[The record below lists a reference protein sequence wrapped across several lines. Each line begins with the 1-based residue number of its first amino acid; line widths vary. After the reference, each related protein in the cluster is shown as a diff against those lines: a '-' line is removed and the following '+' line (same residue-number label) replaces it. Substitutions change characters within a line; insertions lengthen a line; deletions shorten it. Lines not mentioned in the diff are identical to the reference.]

1 MSVNQPPCYE
11 DALAAG
17 PSKCMPYINKGFE
30 RDHDNT
36 LPPTAPSMTYM
47 EEPQMVLPEFHGLS
61 NEGIRNACY
70 EYVDDTCCYGT
81 RAIRD
86 MIFQNI
92 TSSCSL
98 HYKLESFT
106 EKRQSASRETP
117 YHGQDID
124 GPENG
129 PPPAIWNI
137 RVSTPTKFEDGRRYV
152 EIPHTAYVKTCWNC
166 SGRGEVTCSSCG
178 GSGSSSCSSCSGSGR
193 DSEDNSCSSCGGSG
207 SSSCIWCSGSGKVTC
222 STCDGHGKLKHYE
235 ELIVTWKNNIDNF
248 VANPMNIPEKLLI
261 KAAGRIIFI
270 EENPVV
276 SPLTHSPDVLLNEQS
291 FCLINKHR
299 RDFSNQ
305 LILMQRQTL
314 CAIPITKVDYA
325 WKRKVGEFYVYS
337 FENEVYFEKYPQ
349 KCCCCICC

>member
-178 GSGSSSCSSCSGSGR
+178 GSGS
-193 DSEDNSCSSCGGSG
+193 
-207 SSSCIWCSGSGKVTC
+207 
-222 STCDGHGKLKHYE
+222 
-235 ELIVTWKNNIDNF
+235 
-248 VANPMNIPEKLLI
+248 
-261 KAAGRIIFI
+261 
-270 EENPVV
+270 
-276 SPLTHSPDVLLNEQS
+276 
-291 FCLINKHR
+291 
-299 RDFSNQ
+299 
-305 LILMQRQTL
+305 RQTL